1 MQFIHKIRLS
11 TGQRRLIIFNVIRF
25 LGAEEDL
32 DTSEIFESLRCW
44 SDRER
49 ERESSVGFSGSP
61 NNGRYYSHTTELLLG
76 NGMGIVNGKLTMK
89 GVPWNHS

>member
-44 SDRER
+44 SDRARER
-49 ERESSVGFSGSP
+49 ERELSGIF
-61 NNGRYYSHTTELLLG
+61 R
-76 NGMGIVNGKLTMK
+76 
-89 GVPWNHS
+89 